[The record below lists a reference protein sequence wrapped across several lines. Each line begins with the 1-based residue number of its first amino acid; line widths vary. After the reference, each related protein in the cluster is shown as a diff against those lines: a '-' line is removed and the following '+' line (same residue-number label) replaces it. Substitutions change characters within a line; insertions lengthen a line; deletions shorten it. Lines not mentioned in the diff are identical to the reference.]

1 MTWMSLDVG
10 LRINSKL
17 PRMEMRQL
25 GDYSRNLNKSL
36 RQWAGQDSEY
46 ILTLGSTGF
55 PDILEMEF
63 QKSNVRGVF
72 HDFSMRNWNGRIP
85 II

>member
-1 MTWMSLDVG
+1 MG
-10 LRINSKL
+10 
-17 PRMEMRQL
+17 
-25 GDYSRNLNKSL
+25 
-36 RQWAGQDSEY
+36 WARDSEY

-72 HDFSMRNWNGRIP
+72 HDFSMRNWNERIP